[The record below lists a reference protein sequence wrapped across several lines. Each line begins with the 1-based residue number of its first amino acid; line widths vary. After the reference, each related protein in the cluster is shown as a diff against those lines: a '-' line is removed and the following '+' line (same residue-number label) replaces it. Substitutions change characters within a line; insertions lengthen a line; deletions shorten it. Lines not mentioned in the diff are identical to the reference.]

1 MKLCSA
7 KLCSQYRKEGIFMS
21 KEQITKIRELSCQ
34 EKTNDARMLAL
45 ATKRMTYY
53 DPSTLISCEEM
64 DHRLGIT
71 EDDLLGWEDIEIE

>member
-1 MKLCSA
+1 
-7 KLCSQYRKEGIFMS
+7 
-21 KEQITKIRELSCQ
+21 
-34 EKTNDARMLAL
+34 MLAL

>member
-1 MKLCSA
+1 M
-7 KLCSQYRKEGIFMS
+7 Y
-21 KEQITKIRELSCQ
+21 KEQITDVSDLRCPK
-34 EKTNDARMLAL
+34 KTNDARMLAL